1 MKQEITRISAIID
14 KELEGKL
21 REIQANMIKK
31 KTKRNVTFSHVVNIV
46 LKEGLKNK

>member
-14 KELEGKL
+14 KELEGRL

-31 KTKRNVTFSHVVNIV
+31 TKRNVTFSYVVNRV
-46 LKEGLKNK
+46 LREGLKNQ